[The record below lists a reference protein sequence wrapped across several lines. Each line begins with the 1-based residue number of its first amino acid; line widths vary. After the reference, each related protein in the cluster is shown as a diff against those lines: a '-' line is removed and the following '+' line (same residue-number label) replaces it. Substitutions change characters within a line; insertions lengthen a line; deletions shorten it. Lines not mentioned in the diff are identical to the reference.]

1 MSIKN
6 KSNFFL
12 IYLMK
17 ITASAWKYRC
27 DFDQGA
33 GQTGAATRELV
44 QMRFISLQNGW
55 AQGACP

>member
-1 MSIKN
+1 
-6 KSNFFL
+6 
-12 IYLMK
+12 MK

-33 GQTGAATRELV
+33 GQAGAAMRELV

-55 AQGACP
+55 AQGASP